1 MEVRREATRGAVAGN
16 VLAPESRVNCYI
28 GPRRRASVPAQLHLL
43 ASSPARLRPV
53 KPTVAIVELE
63 KLQDEA
69 AQPLSL
75 RPAQPFASWKARVQ
89 SIMGRSLG
97 QQHHITKAFNEVRYT
112 LTFYTDSTPDSAWDK
127 AFVRGMQAALGYI
140 DAAIYELGLLTSG
153 DEPVDQRA
161 YDAELWDHVRGLVE
175 AEEWAKV
182 ASQTAIFVEDRV
194 RSWTG
199 HIKDRNGNDL
209 HGKDLFAAVLR
220 DESEYRLGRTRSEI
234 EGWRAL
240 GIGFVQA
247 LGNVDRH
254 RIQAR
259 QDVRRY
265 ALGVLGVGSLL
276 LTQLRHENGDH
287 LHENESIPDPRSP

>member
-1 MEVRREATRGAVAGN
+1 
-16 VLAPESRVNCYI
+16 
-28 GPRRRASVPAQLHLL
+28 
-43 ASSPARLRPV
+43 V
-53 KPTVAIVELE
+53 KPIVAIVELE
-63 KLQDEA
+63 KLKGEA

-75 RPAQPFASWKARVQ
+75 RPTQLFASWRARVQ
-89 SIMGRSLG
+89 SILMRSLG
-97 QQHHITKAFNEVRYT
+97 QQHHIAKAFSEVRYS
-112 LTFYTDSTPDSAWDK
+112 LSVYTSSTPDSAWER
-127 AFVRGMQAALGYI
+127 AFVGDMQAALGYI
-140 DAAIYELGLLTSG
+140 DAAIYELGLLSSG

-161 YDAELWDHVRGLVE
+161 YDPELWDHVRGLVE

-199 HIKDRNGNDL
+199 HIKDRSGTDL
-209 HGKDLFAAVLR
+209 HGKHLFAAVLR

-265 ALGVLGVGSLL
+265 GLGVLGLGCLL
-276 LTQLRHENGDH
+276 LSQLRHEHGDH
-287 LHENESIPDPRSP
+287 LHQDEPILNSGSP